1 MRSTL
6 AGTSLLAT
14 LLMTPA
20 AHAAPIAAPDMHSF
34 DIAPQSLAN
43 ALTEFGRQANVQIF
57 FPRAAIAQ
65 VQSAAIHGAMSRQA
79 ALRLLIANSPLQ
91 LRRDDGKTIVLGA
104 ADPQARAG
112 LRHPVALTTG
122 AATPDRTGVTAP
134 DPAPDPAADPG
145 NEIVVTGAVP
155 LEEERAL
162 AWKRQQVGTN
172 AVMSGETIARR
183 PGGNIVDILAV
194 LPGVSAYAD
203 MGLGQ
208 AATGEAEFISIRG
221 IDSSYNAYSINGM
234 RVAESDPATRALS
247 LKMIAPYG
255 LRSASVSK
263 TPGAA
268 DYGDSIGGTVDIATP
283 TGFQY
288 GDHYLK
294 VTGGAN
300 YNDRADK
307 LGFKAFGG
315 VGQIELAKTFG
326 ANHAIG
332 VYATGYYEQ
341 RRSAAESVEAVTYIP
356 ATATSGPGDLT
367 AMGIKYD
374 LYDSNIER
382 FGGNFSLDFKGDA
395 VSAFIRGTYGH
406 YKVSSVDV
414 QHSITG
420 GVLQLLGT
428 APYYGANGA
437 YNPLGTL
444 AGSYFQARDQISQ
457 LGTIQAGSDIKMSD
471 QVSASLRASY
481 GYGQERRPNYVEG
494 SLYSDT
500 SLLTDSAGN
509 PRGSVLID
517 TGNPTNIGLAFAD
530 PATRNAVFSADSI
543 RAWKFQARDVE
554 SDDNL
559 YELKL
564 DMDYAPDGLIK
575 HIRWGTDLSL
585 SDRSQYDRGL
595 LGNNGDNF
603 VIPAADGSRPDFD
616 AGQGPTG
623 SALPGR
629 NVDFM
634 RGNYPG
640 FRIYD
645 RTYFEKSILPYAYTN
660 QFTPDGTPNPGYYTT
675 NDYARN
681 TVFGTETVVAGYAQA
696 DAALGP
702 VQMVAGLRFEHTDF
716 TATHWVVVTD
726 SGGASP
732 NDTGHF
738 TSDGNSYNEFLPSL
752 NLAYRPTDRLVIR
765 GAARRS
771 FARPAFSLVA
781 GPETYNYNDVTG
793 ALAFVNRSNP
803 DLKPTTATNLDLGV
817 EWYPDHSA
825 VIETAGF
832 YKHLSNFVFTASA
845 TGSTPSSSGG
855 TNTVG
860 GIVYTM
866 PLNGSDADLYGVE
879 FHARKQFFELG
890 RFFGGFGVEGS
901 ATLQDSRAD
910 SGVAGRGTTVL
921 PRAPN
926 VIYNTELFY
935 ERPAFS
941 GRLAWQYV
949 GRQLL
954 SLNDQLDT
962 YLQPNRQ
969 LNFNATYHI
978 GRWSLSGQVQ
988 NILNKESFYKTMGKS
1003 TRYLGVQDGGGN
1015 GSYVETGR
1023 FFKLTASFQW

>member
-1 MRSTL
+1 MSARF
-6 AGTSLLAT
+6 AGASLLAT

-20 AHAAPIAAPDMHSF
+20 AYAAPAQDNKAYSF
-34 DIAPQSLAN
+34 DIAPQSLAS

-57 FPRAAIAQ
+57 FPRAAIARTRARA
-65 VQSAAIHGAMSRQA
+65 VRGTMTRQA
-79 ALRLLIANSPLQ
+79 ALRMLIADSALQ
-91 LRRDDGKTIVLGA
+91 IRSDDGTTIVLGMV
-104 ADPQARAG
+104 DPQPR
-112 LRHPVALTTG
+112 LHPADSNASAANGVVG
-122 AATPDRTGVTAP
+122 SVAATADERAETGE
-134 DPAPDPAADPG
+134 D
-145 NEIVVTGAVP
+145 IVVTGTVP
-155 LEEERAL
+155 VEEEKAL
-162 AWKRQQVGTN
+162 AWKRRQVGTN

-208 AATGEAEFISIRG
+208 AATGEAEFVSIRG

-234 RVAESDPATRALS
+234 RVAEADPATRALS

-268 DYGDSIGGTVDIATP
+268 DYGDSIGGTVDISTP

-294 VTGGAN
+294 VTGGSN

-315 VGQIELAKTFG
+315 VGQIELARIFG
-326 ANHAIG
+326 SNKSVG
-332 VYATGYYEQ
+332 VYATAYYEQ
-341 RRSAAESVEAVTYIP
+341 RRSAAETTEAVRYVP
-356 ATATSGPGDLT
+356 ATATSAPGDLA

-382 FGGNFSLDFKGDA
+382 YGGNFSLDFQGDA
-395 VSAFIRGTYGH
+395 VSAFLRGSYGH

-414 QHSITG
+414 QHSVTSGI
-420 GVLQLLGT
+420 LQMLGA
-428 APYYGANGA
+428 APMYDASGK

-444 AGSYFQARDQISQ
+444 AGSYFQARDQVSQ
-457 LGTIQAGSDIKMSD
+457 LATIEGGSDIKLAD
-471 QVSASLRASY
+471 TLTASLRASY
-481 GYGQERRPNYVEG
+481 GYGEERRPNYVEG
-494 SLYSDT
+494 SLYSGTNLIIDASGNPVPGVLVDT
-500 SLLTDSAGN
+500 SN
-509 PRGSVLID
+509 PSR
-517 TGNPTNIGLAFAD
+517 IGLTFPSTANQ
-530 PATRNAVFSADSI
+530 NAVLSPDTV
-543 RAWKFQARDVE
+543 RAWKFQARDVK
-554 SDDNL
+554 SNDNL

-564 DMDYAPDGLIK
+564 DMDYAPDSWLK
-575 HIRWGTDLSL
+575 HIRWGGDFSL
-585 SDRSQYDRGL
+585 SDRFQYDRGL
-595 LGNNGDNF
+595 LGNDGDNF
-603 VIPAADGSRPDFD
+603 VIAAADGSRPG
-616 AGQGPTG
+616 ATNGQGPTA

-629 NVDFM
+629 NVNFM
-634 RGNYPG
+634 DGNYPN
-640 FRIYD
+640 FRFYD
-645 RTYFEKSILPYAYTN
+645 RAYFEKSILPFAYTN
-660 QFTPDGTPNPGYYTT
+660 QFTPDGTPNPGYYTV
-675 NDYARN
+675 NDYNRN
-681 TVFGTETVVAGYAQA
+681 TVFGTETVVAGYVQA

-702 VQMVAGLRFEHTDF
+702 VQMVAGLRLEHTDF
-716 TATHWVVVTD
+716 SATHWIVDTNS
-726 SGGASP
+726 SGKSP

-738 TSDGNSYNEFLPSL
+738 TTDSNSYTEFLPSL
-752 NLAYRPTDRLVIR
+752 NLAYRPTDRVVVR
-765 GAARRS
+765 AAARRS

-781 GPETYNYNDVTG
+781 GPETYTRNDLNG
-793 ALAFVNRSNP
+793 QLEFVNRSNP
-803 DLKPTTATNLDLGV
+803 NLKPTEATNLDLGV

-832 YKHLSNFVFTASA
+832 YKHLTNFIYTASA
-845 TGSTPSSSGG
+845 TGSTPNSASGS
-855 TNTVG
+855 TVVNG
-860 GIVYTM
+860 VTYTM
-866 PLNGSDADLYGVE
+866 PQNGNDADLYGIE

-901 ATLQDSRAD
+901 ATLQDSKST
-910 SGVAGRGTTVL
+910 SGFAGHGTTVL

-941 GRLAWQYV
+941 ARLAWQYV

-954 SLNDQLDT
+954 SLNNQLDT

-969 LNFNATYHI
+969 LNFNATYRL
-978 GRWSLSGQVQ
+978 GRWSVSGQVQ
-988 NILNKESFYKTMGKS
+988 NILDQASFYKTMGKT
-1003 TRYLGVQDGGGN
+1003 TRYLGTQDGGGN

-1023 FFKLTASFQW
+1023 FFKLTTSFQW